1 MKIPQFVSSL
11 FSRPQKSENTS
22 PNPTTMQPSA
32 NKSLNVDAFIEDF
45 KLYVA
50 SRYKSDN
57 GSTTIERFA
66 NYARIAFASDAIG
79 LTLLLIEKSNGV
91 LNLPDSTLLIGNLK
105 SGKNHDSLQSNAKN
119 LTVDLGTLCVM
130 HNIRHI
136 APAFYKSVPDSPQ
149 LVREAQVPC
158 IRLYDI

>member
-1 MKIPQFVSSL
+1 
-11 FSRPQKSENTS
+11 
-22 PNPTTMQPSA
+22 MQLSVTP
-32 NKSLNVDAFIEDF
+32 SLNVDAFTEDF

-50 SRYKSDN
+50 SRYKSAN

-66 NYARIAFASDAIG
+66 NYARIAFTSDAIG
-79 LTLLLIEKSNGV
+79 FTLMLIEKSNGT

-105 SGKNHDSLQSNAKN
+105 SGKSHDSLQSDAKN

-136 APAFYKSVPDSPQ
+136 APAFYKSVPNSPQ
-149 LVREAQVPC
+149 VVGEAQVPC
-158 IRLYDI
+158 IRLYDD